1 MQSYFPIILKILSVK
16 MKKFSSILFF
26 ASLLAFVA
34 CKDNKTTEETQE
46 TPAATTEATSETPE
60 AMQAPAA
67 DPNAAV
73 PTATLDPAAANAPS
87 DAKAAAVPTGPIT
100 SIQFDE
106 TTYDYGTVK
115 DGDKVKHIYKF
126 KNTGKTPL
134 IISDAKGSCGCTVPD
149 WPREPIAP
157 GKTGEI
163 KVEFDSKNKG
173 TEEGSNQSKRVTIT
187 ANTDPVQTYLTIKGI
202 VKKDKAG
209 K

>member
-1 MQSYFPIILKILSVK
+1 MLE

-34 CKDNKTTEETQE
+34 CKDSKTTEETKDA
-46 TPAATTEATSETPE
+46 AATTEATTAAPE
-60 AMQAPAA
+60 ATATTAPAEPTA
-67 DPNAAV
+67 T
-73 PTATLDPAAANAPS
+73 PTATLDPAAAPPQS
-87 DAKAAAVPTGPIT
+87 DAKAAAPSGPIT
-100 SIQFDE
+100 SVQFEE
-106 TTYDYGTVK
+106 TTYNFGTVK
-115 DGDKVKHIYKF
+115 DGDKVKHVYKF
-126 KNTGKTPL
+126 KNTGKAPL

-157 GKTGEI
+157 GKMGEI

-187 ANTDPVQTYLTIKGI
+187 ANTDPVQTYLTISGI
-202 VKKDKAG
+202 VKKDKAA

>member
-1 MQSYFPIILKILSVK
+1 MLE

-34 CKDNKTTEETQE
+34 CKDSKTTEETKDAATTTE
-46 TPAATTEATSETPE
+46 TAPAPETTATAAPADPAAT
-60 AMQAPAA
+60 
-67 DPNAAV
+67 
-73 PTATLDPAAANAPS
+73 PTATLDPAAAPAPDKS
-87 DAKAAAVPTGPIT
+87 DAKAAAPTGPIT
-100 SIQFDE
+100 SIQFEE
-106 TTYDYGTVK
+106 TTYNFGTVK

-126 KNTGKTPL
+126 KNTGKAPL

-157 GKTGEI
+157 GKSGEI

-187 ANTDPVQTYLTIKGI
+187 ANTDPVQTYLNITGI
-202 VKKDKAG
+202 VKKDKAA